1 VTKGTFTDHLAKLE
15 LVLQR
20 LSDAGL
26 RINLP
31 KCSFGTTELEYLGYW
46 LTPTGVKPIPK
57 KVEAIKRLEPP
68 KNLKQLR
75 SFLGMINYYRD
86 MWKQR
91 SHILAPL
98 TALTKLKPRDKFRWE
113 EEEQAAFEKAKAAI
127 TADVMLSFPGFTK
140 PFDIHTDA
148 SEYQLGAVIS
158 QGRKPIA
165 FYSRKL
171 SGAQQRY
178 TTGERELLSVV
189 ETLREYRNILLGHEI
204 RVFTDHKNNV
214 EPTTKH
220 ASNRVQRWRLFIE
233 EFAPAF
239 FYLKGED
246 NPVADALSRLD
257 RRSDTG
263 DDEKYWTSHEE
274 LSWIWSKVSVDT
286 QQRKEFCGM
295 ATVLATAEAD
305 FLSFVNDEEE
315 ICMSSKEEI
324 LLLDDLGSVGSDY
337 PLRARVIALEQQRDA
352 WLQRAIPRHPT
363 YFQRKIVEGT
373 ELVLFH
379 KMIYIPVSL
388 RERVLAWYHDN
399 LCHPGTKRTERTIRM
414 HLIWPGL
421 SESVETYVKRCPI
434 CQTCKATRPKYGHLP
449 LPERE
454 LHPWHTVCVDL
465 VGPLTVMASDGKER
479 VLNALTMADPSTGW
493 FEIVEASDK
502 KALTVAKLFDLTWL
516 CRYPRP
522 VRVIH
527 DHGSEFIGDEFVE
540 LLQSYGIA
548 SVPTTVNN
556 PQANFVERV
565 HQTLWNMLRSQ
576 ELTTYEF
583 PESKPWDELLGKCAW
598 AIRSTAHLVMDT

>member
-1 VTKGTFTDHLAKLE
+1 
-15 LVLQR
+15 
-20 LSDAGL
+20 
-26 RINLP
+26 
-31 KCSFGTTELEYLGYW
+31 
-46 LTPTGVKPIPK
+46 
-57 KVEAIKRLEPP
+57 
-68 KNLKQLR
+68 
-75 SFLGMINYYRD
+75 
-86 MWKQR
+86 
-91 SHILAPL
+91 
-98 TALTKLKPRDKFRWE
+98 
-113 EEEQAAFEKAKAAI
+113 
-127 TADVMLSFPGFTK
+127 
-140 PFDIHTDA
+140 
-148 SEYQLGAVIS
+148 
-158 QGRKPIA
+158 
-165 FYSRKL
+165 
-171 SGAQQRY
+171 
-178 TTGERELLSVV
+178 
-189 ETLREYRNILLGHEI
+189 
-204 RVFTDHKNNV
+204 
-214 EPTTKH
+214 
-220 ASNRVQRWRLFIE
+220 
-233 EFAPAF
+233 
-239 FYLKGED
+239 
-246 NPVADALSRLD
+246 
-257 RRSDTG
+257 
-263 DDEKYWTSHEE
+263 
-274 LSWIWSKVSVDT
+274 
-286 QQRKEFCGM
+286 M

-527 DHGSEFIGDEFVE
+527 DHGSEFIGEEFVE

-598 AIRSTAHLVMDT
+598 AIRSTAHLVTDTSPAELIFGRDMIFDLSARVSWKDVKRRREEASQRNNERENAKRLPYKYKEGDMVLLHKGGIRRKLYAPREGPYRIQTVYSNGIVKIQKGIVSQKVSIRRISPFRT